1 MRERQV
7 GTDGERERHR
17 LMGSKREEERV
28 RGERERGGWPE
39 SSLGI
44 E

>member
-1 MRERQV
+1 VRER
-7 GTDGERERHR
+7 GREGLMERERHR
-17 LMGSKREEERV
+17 PMGSKREEERV